1 MTDKPRSSDC
11 TKSPSWPCTWLSVNR
26 ASCSVD
32 DIIDLGTARSPS
44 ELSFVLRTVDAR
56 ERSMALMDEAVWR
69 GKIYSGGWVDGSGGD
84 APVTE
89 PATGAELGRTGIAT
103 PADVARAA
111 QLAAAAQPAWAAT
124 PHTERSA
131 LLRRAA
137 ALWLANAPDIEWW
150 GIRESGKIPPAMGF
164 ETHVATQEIYE
175 AATLPSRAYGELLPS
190 EQPRLSFAERVP
202 VGVVGV
208 ISPFNFPQIL
218 AIRSVA
224 PALALGNAVVLKPDP
239 RTAVC
244 GGVALARVF
253 EEAGLPEGLLHV
265 LPGGADVGEAMVTEP
280 LISVISFTG
289 STAAGRKVGALAGQH
304 LKRVHLELGGNSAL
318 IVLDD
323 ADLDKA
329 ASAGAWGSF
338 LHQGQICMT
347 TGRHIVQDSIYND
360 YVSRLAE
367 KAGHL
372 PVGDPAS
379 GQVALGPIIDE
390 RQRDKV
396 HSLVIDSV
404 QAGARLAAGGGDGGR
419 FSRPTVL
426 AVVPPA
432 MPAYASEVFGP
443 VAPVVRFGSLD
454 EVAKLAA
461 DSEYGL
467 SLGILTRDVMRGLEL
482 ARKIPT
488 GIVDINDETMNDSPH
503 TRLGGLRASGTGAR
517 FGGAANI
524 DAFTDTRWVTIRGD
538 IAPYPF

>member
-1 MTDKPRSSDC
+1 MTLLDHTSWQGRLFSDG
-11 TKSPSWPCTWLSVNR
+11 W
-26 ASCSVD
+26 
-32 DIIDLGTARSPS
+32 S
-44 ELSFVLRTVDAR
+44 EPGGGHA
-56 ERSMALMDEAVWR
+56 AV
-69 GKIYSGGWVDGSGGD
+69 V
-84 APVTE
+84 E
-89 PATGAELGRTGIAT
+89 PATGAELGQVGIAS
-103 PADVARAA
+103 PADVRAA
-111 QLAAAAQPAWAAT
+111 AAAAAAAQPAWAAT
-124 PHTERSA
+124 PYTQ
-131 LLRRAA
+131 RAA
-137 ALWLANAPDIEWW
+137 ILRKAGEIWLANAAEIEDWSV
-150 GIRESGKIPPAMGF
+150 REGGKIRPAAQF
-164 ETHVATQEIYE
+164 ETHVATEEIFE
-175 AATLPSRAYGELLPS
+175 AATLPSRPYGELLPS
-190 EQPRLSFAERVP
+190 EQPHLSFAERVP

-224 PALALGNAVVLKPDP
+224 PALALGNAVILKPDP

-244 GGVALARVF
+244 GGVVLARVF
-253 EEAGLPEGLLHV
+253 EEAGLPAGLLHV
-265 LPGGADVGEAMVTEP
+265 LPGGAEIGAALVTDP
-280 LISVISFTG
+280 QVSVISFTG
-289 STAAGRKVGALAGQH
+289 STAAGRKVGALAGQY

-347 TGRHIVQDSIYND
+347 TGRHLVQDAVYD
-360 YVSRLAE
+360 EYVRRLAE

-396 HSLVIDSV
+396 HDLVTSSV
-404 QAGARLAAGGGDGGR
+404 AAGARLAAGGTYTGL
-419 FSRPTVL
+419 FYSPTVL
-426 AVVPPA
+426 ADVAPA

-443 VAPVVRFGSLD
+443 VAPVVRFSTPD
-454 EVAKLAA
+454 EAAKLAA

-482 ARKIPT
+482 ARQIPT
-488 GIVDINDETMNDSPH
+488 GIVHINDQTVDDSPN
-503 TRLGGLRASGTGAR
+503 TPFGGVRASGTGAR
-517 FGGAANI
+517 FGGSANL